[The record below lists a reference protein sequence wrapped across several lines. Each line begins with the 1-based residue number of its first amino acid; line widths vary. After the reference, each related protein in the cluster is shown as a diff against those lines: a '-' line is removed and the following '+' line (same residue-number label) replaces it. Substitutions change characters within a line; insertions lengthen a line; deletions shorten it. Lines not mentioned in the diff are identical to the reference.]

1 MAHEEHDRSAEE
13 REKRV
18 SRPPSGEARSSE
30 AGKSSAYTRPVRSQ
44 APRSSES
51 RGQQPEPGTSAPS
64 RPLGS
69 SSRPYQGKSAQG
81 NSAPRGDGDT
91 RPNRGD
97 QGRPDSA
104 GQGRNTGSRAAQG
117 GYQGKPA
124 SRSDAE
130 ARRDGSPRTSGG
142 YQGRPSNARGRP
154 SSERGDSAN
163 ERGGERKTGYQGK
176 PGNERGSQGRTGYL
190 GKGSPRDTDEPTPR
204 NEGLVRKAPVAP
216 DIPDEVTFDLLD
228 KAARARLR
236 TLSKDNAED
245 VGRHLIMA
253 GRLLDIDP
261 ERAYQHAQVAV
272 ARGGRVDIVR
282 EAAALTAYAS
292 GRYAD
297 ALREFRTVRRL
308 NGSSEH
314 LALMADCER
323 GLGRPERAIAL
334 AQEPGAKEL
343 DAVTAVELQIV
354 IAGARMDMGDPE
366 AALMTLGRIQT
377 KEVGAQARVAEA
389 KVAVLRALGRDVEA
403 DELEASLPAEGAD
416 EPTWSDE
423 VFLYDVEELPE
434 PEEEPVA
441 SESEDSA
448 AESDETS
455 DADDRNA

>member
-1 MAHEEHDRSAEE
+1 MANEEHDRSAEE
-13 REKRV
+13 REKRG

-51 RGQQPEPGTSAPS
+51 RGKRSEPGTSAPS

-81 NSAPRGDGDT
+81 KSAPRRDKDA

-104 GQGRNTGSRAAQG
+104 GQGRNTGSRAGQG

-124 SRSDAE
+124 PRSGTD

-154 SSERGDSAN
+154 SNERGESAN

-190 GKGSPRDTDEPTPR
+190 GKGSPRDTDEQAPR
-204 NEGLVRKAPVAP
+204 NEGLVRKAPIAP

-334 AQEPGAKEL
+334 AQEPEAKEL

-354 IAGARMDMGDPE
+354 IAGARMDMGNSD

-377 KEVGAQARVAEA
+377 KEKGAQARVAEA

-403 DELEASLPAEGAD
+403 DELEATLPAEGAD

-434 PEEEPVA
+434 PEEEPAA
-441 SESEDSA
+441 SESEDFA
-448 AESDETS
+448 AGPDETPT
-455 DADDRNA
+455 ADDPNA

>member
-1 MAHEEHDRSAEE
+1 MANEEHDRSAQE
-13 REKRV
+13 REKRG

-30 AGKSSAYTRPVRSQ
+30 ARKSSAYTRPVRSQ
-44 APRSSES
+44 SPRSSES
-51 RGQQPEPGTSAPS
+51 RGQRPESGNSAPS

-81 NSAPRGDGDT
+81 KSAQGKSAPRRDGDT

-97 QGRPDSA
+97 QVGADPA
-104 GQGRNTGSRAAQG
+104 GQGRNTGSRAGQG

-124 SRSDAE
+124 PRSGTE

-142 YQGRPSNARGRP
+142 YQGRPSN
-154 SSERGDSAN
+154 ERGESAN

-176 PGNERGSQGRTGYL
+176 PGNERSSQGRTGYL
-190 GKGSPRDTDEPTPR
+190 GKGSPRDTDEQAPR
-204 NEGLVRKAPVAP
+204 NEGLVRKAPIAP

-354 IAGARMDMGDPE
+354 IAGARMDMDNPE
-366 AALMTLGRIQT
+366 AALMTLGRIHT
-377 KEVGAQARVAEA
+377 KEEGAHSRVAEA

-403 DELEASLPAEGAD
+403 DELEATLPAEGAD

-434 PEEEPVA
+434 PEEEPAA
-441 SESEDSA
+441 SESEDFA
-448 AESDETS
+448 AGPDETPT
-455 DADDRNA
+455 ADGPNA